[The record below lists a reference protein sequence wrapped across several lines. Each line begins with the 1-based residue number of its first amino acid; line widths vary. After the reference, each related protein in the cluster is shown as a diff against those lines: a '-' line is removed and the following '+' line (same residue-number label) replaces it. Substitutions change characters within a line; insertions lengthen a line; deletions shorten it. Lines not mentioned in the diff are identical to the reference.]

1 MNEQVQTQTSASA
14 SAEDVRLSS
23 VEALSVE
30 ASVEPEKQVVEIPE
44 FLTVRRLAELMDV
57 SPIVVI
63 KELMNSG
70 VMANINQQI
79 DYETAAI
86 VAQEMGF
93 EPREETPIL
102 SEEIAEEGPAL
113 LWERLYAGEDP
124 AKLKPRP
131 PVVTVLGH
139 VDHGKTSLLDAIRH
153 TDVVGSEAGG
163 ITQHIGAYQ
172 IEHDKHS
179 ITFLDTPG
187 HEAFT
192 AMRARGAHTTD
203 IAVLVVAADDGVMPQ
218 TIEAINHARAAR
230 IPIVIALNKVDKP
243 TAQPEL
249 VKQQLAEMDLA
260 PDDWGGTTLCVP
272 VSAKQETGLD
282 DLLEAILLVTDSI
295 DIQANPDRPA
305 VGTIL
310 EGRLER
316 TRGATATVLVQNG
329 TLRVGDTVVAGLTHG
344 RVRQML
350 DEAGRPIREALPSTP
365 AMILGLSGVPK
376 AGELFKVVPDE
387 RTARTIVARRK
398 EELEAKA
405 SVPVRAFTLDDFS
418 SRIQAGQAKE
428 LNLIVKTDV
437 QGSIEPIVS
446 SLEKLSSEDLKVN
459 VIHAAAGNINESDV
473 NLAIASRAIVIGF
486 QVHPDPAARR
496 LAESEGVDIRT
507 YDIIYKLVDEVNK
520 ALKGL
525 LEPTY
530 VDVVVGEAEVRATF
544 NIPKVGVVAGCY
556 IRQGEAR
563 RNARARVI
571 RGEEQLYDG
580 HVASLKRF
588 DKDVREVR
596 TGFECGVGLEGF
608 QDFATGDVIH
618 FYVKERQEAT

>member
-1 MNEQVQTQTSASA
+1 MKGAGIEMEQVQTATN
-14 SAEDVRLSS
+14 SAESGKR
-23 VEALSVE
+23 
-30 ASVEPEKQVVEIPE
+30 VVEIPE
-44 FLTVRRLAELMDV
+44 FLTVRRLAELTDV

-63 KELMNSG
+63 KELMRAG

-93 EPREETPIL
+93 EPREETPII
-102 SEEIAEEGPAL
+102 SDEAVEEGPTL

-139 VDHGKTSLLDAIRH
+139 VDHGKTSLLDAIRQ
-153 TDVVGSEAGG
+153 TNVVASEAGG
-163 ITQHIGAYQ
+163 ITQHIGAHQ
-172 IEHDKHS
+172 IEHNGHS

-218 TIEAINHARAAR
+218 TIEAVNHARAAR
-230 IPIVIALNKVDKP
+230 VPIIVALNKIDKP
-243 TAQPEL
+243 TAQPEV
-249 VKQQLAEMDLA
+249 VKQQLADMGLT

-272 VSAKQETGLD
+272 VSAKQKIGLD
-282 DLLEAILLVTDSI
+282 DLLEAILLVADAAEI
-295 DIQANPDRPA
+295 RANPDRRA
-305 VGTIL
+305 VGTVL

-329 TLRVGDTVVAGLTHG
+329 TLHVGDTVVAGLSHG
-344 RVRQML
+344 RVRRML
-350 DEAGRPIREALPSTP
+350 DEAGRPIQEAPPSTP
-365 AMILGLSGVPK
+365 AMILGLSGVPE
-376 AGELFKVVPDE
+376 AGEVFKVVPDE
-387 RTARTIVARRK
+387 RTARAIVARRK
-398 EELEAKA
+398 EALAA
-405 SVPVRAFTLDDFS
+405 RAIAPAMTFTLDDFS
-418 SRIQAGQAKE
+418 SRIQAGQVKE

-437 QGSIEPIVS
+437 QGSIEPIVN
-446 SLEKLSSEDLKVN
+446 SLEKLGREDLKIN
-459 VIHAAAGNINESDV
+459 VIHAAAGNISESDI
-473 NLAIASRAIVIGF
+473 NLAIASHAIVIGF

-496 LAESEGVDIRT
+496 LAENEGVDIRT
-507 YDIIYKLVDEVNK
+507 YDIIYKLIDEVDK

-525 LEPTY
+525 LEPSY

-544 NIPKVGVVAGCY
+544 KVPRIGVVAGCY
-556 IRQGEAR
+556 VRQGEAR
-563 RNARARVI
+563 RNARARVF
-571 RGEEQLYDG
+571 RGGEQLYDG
-580 HVASLKRF
+580 YVGSLKRF

-596 TGFECGVGLEGF
+596 AGFECGVGMEDF
-608 QDFATGDVIH
+608 QDFAVGDVIQ
-618 FYVKERQEAT
+618 FYVKEREEPA

>member
-1 MNEQVQTQTSASA
+1 VEEQVEMSEQVQVQ
-14 SAEDVRLSS
+14 
-23 VEALSVE
+23 
-30 ASVEPEKQVVEIPE
+30 EKRVVEIPD
-44 FLTVRRLAELMDV
+44 FLTVRQLAELMDV

-63 KELMNSG
+63 KELMNAG

-93 EPREETPIL
+93 EPREETPAIP
-102 SEEIAEEGPAL
+102 EEVTEEGPTL

-153 TDVVGSEAGG
+153 TNVVAREAGG

-172 IEHDKHS
+172 IKHDGRS

-218 TIEAINHARAAR
+218 TVEAINHARAAR
-230 IPIVIALNKVDKP
+230 VPIIVALNKIDKP
-243 TAQPEL
+243 TAQPDR
-249 VKQQLAEMDLA
+249 VKQQLADIGLT

-272 VSAKQETGLD
+272 VSAKKKIGLD
-282 DLLEAILLVTDSI
+282 DLLEAILLVADSTEI
-295 DIQANPDRPA
+295 KANPDRPA
-305 VGTIL
+305 AGTVL
-310 EGRLER
+310 EGRLDR

-329 TLRVGDTVVAGLTHG
+329 TLRVGDVVVMGVVHG
-344 RVRQML
+344 RVRRML
-350 DEAGRPIREALPSTP
+350 DGAGHAVQEAPPSTP
-365 AMILGLSGVPK
+365 VMILGLSGVPE
-376 AGELFKVVPDE
+376 AGEMFKVVPDE
-387 RTARTIVARRK
+387 RTARAIVAKRK
-398 EELEAKA
+398 EELAAKA
-405 SVPVRAFTLDDFS
+405 AVPARAFTLDDFS
-418 SRIQAGQAKE
+418 SRIQAGQVKE
-428 LNLIVKTDV
+428 LNLIIKTDV

-446 SLEKLSSEDLKVN
+446 SLEKLGSEDLKVN
-459 VIHAAAGNINESDV
+459 IIHAAAGNISESDI
-473 NLAIASRAIVIGF
+473 NLAVASHAIVIGF

-507 YDIIYKLVDEVNK
+507 YDVIYKLVDEVDK

-530 VDVVVGEAEVRATF
+530 ADVVIGEAEVRATF

-556 IRQGEAR
+556 VRQGEAR
-563 RNARARVI
+563 RNARARVF

-580 HVASLKRF
+580 YVASLKRF

-596 TGFECGVGLEGF
+596 TGFECGVGLEDF
-608 QDFATGDVIH
+608 HDFAVGDVIQ
-618 FYVKERQEAT
+618 FYVKERQEAA